1 MRQDVALSPLSHQI
15 LDTTALQFHQSATSP
30 VTEPVASPD
39 PRPRRILIA
48 NDQEW
53 AARSVETILVA
64 EGYEV
69 QRAYTGR
76 QALQRA
82 LERPPDLIILDTQ
95 MPDLSGPEVCRQL
108 RLDPR
113 IGTSTPILLSTA
125 GPAGRQQRI
134 EAHQAGAW
142 EFYGQPLDPEL
153 LLLKIRIYLAVKAT
167 ADQLSEDALLDEL
180 TGLYNTRGVLRR
192 TDELVADARRL
203 HREVSLVTL
212 SLDDPTRATVLEEAA
227 ALARRV
233 GRVVRGVVRAAD
245 VVGRIGPLRFA
256 IVSAG
261 SPREGAEKLADR
273 LIAALH
279 GVGGGE
285 GSVAVRATVRE
296 VPLDE
301 TARVEVR
308 SLLEE
313 RSVA

>member
-1 MRQDVALSPLSHQI
+1 MRQDVASSPLSPQV
-15 LDTTALQFHQSATSP
+15 LDRTAGDVARSDELP
-30 VTEPVASPD
+30 VTGPSAGGET
-39 PRPRRILIA
+39 RPRRILIA

-153 LLLKIRIYLAVKAT
+153 LLLKIRIYLGVKANSDRLT
-167 ADQLSEDALLDEL
+167 DDAMLDEL

-192 TDELVADARRL
+192 TEELIADARRL
-203 HREVSLVTL
+203 QREVSLVPL
-212 SLDDPTRATVLEEAA
+212 ALDDPTRETVLEEAA
-227 ALARRV
+227 SLARRV
-233 GRVVRGVVRAAD
+233 GGVVRNAVRAAD

-261 SPREGAEKLADR
+261 SAREGAERLADR

-279 GVGGGE
+279 GVGNGE
-285 GSVAVRATVRE
+285 TVAVRATVRE
-296 VPLDE
+296 VP
-301 TARVEVR
+301 VEGVKVPVQ
-308 SLLEE
+308 SLFEE
-313 RSVA
+313 RSIA

>member
-1 MRQDVALSPLSHQI
+1 
-15 LDTTALQFHQSATSP
+15 
-30 VTEPVASPD
+30 
-39 PRPRRILIA
+39 LIA

-53 AARSVETILVA
+53 AARSVESILVA

-82 LERPPDLIILDTQ
+82 LELPPDLIILDNQ

-113 IGTSTPILLSTA
+113 IGHATPILLSTA

-134 EAHQAGAW
+134 EAYRAGAW

-153 LLLKIRIYLAVKAT
+153 LLLKIRIYLEVRIAAGRLLEET
-167 ADQLSEDALLDEL
+167 LLDDL
-180 TGLYNTRGVLRR
+180 TGLYNARGMLRR
-192 TDELVADARRL
+192 TEEVLADARR
-203 HREVSLVTL
+203 HQREVSLVTVV
-212 SLDDPTRATVLEEAA
+212 LDDDPRAAALEEAGD
-227 ALARRV
+227 LARRMGDIV
-233 GRVVRGVVRAAD
+233 KGSVRAAD

-261 SPREGAEKLADR
+261 GARQGAQRLADR
-273 LIAALH
+273 LVIALH
-279 GVGGGE
+279 ALRNGHGAL
-285 GSVAVRATVRE
+285 AVRALIHE

-301 TARVEVR
+301 VARADAR
-308 SLLEE
+308 ALLGSEF
-313 RSVA
+313 ALP